1 MENAMTAQLPTFK
14 RGDTFRLA
22 CTHKVDGVPTTVAAL
37 TIRSQIRTDT
47 DVLVTALIA
56 DLLPQDTNPGQFVL
70 RPSPSDVTTGWPT
83 GIHNV
88 DIELTSSGV
97 VRSSE
102 TVQLPVAKDITQ

>member
-1 MENAMTAQLPTFK
+1 MAQLPTFK

-22 CTHKVDGVPTTVAAL
+22 CTHKVDGSPASVSAL

-47 DVLVTALIA
+47 DVLVTALTA

-70 RPSPSDVTTGWPT
+70 RPSPSDLTTGWPT
-83 GIHNV
+83 GIHNL
-88 DIELTSSGV
+88 DIELTLNGV

-102 TVQLPVAKDITQ
+102 TVQLPVAKDITT